1 MTYTYQVYVV
11 DGATYEAHRIGDRY
25 QGGRVV
31 DGIGGM
37 GQDKLLVV
45 AYERDPLELLP
56 LDHPGS
62 W

>member
-11 DGATYEAHRIGDRY
+11 DGATYEAHRVGDQY

-37 GQDKLLVV
+37 GQDQLLVV
-45 AYERDPLELLP
+45 AYKKPEGRLTLKGLIGE
-56 LDHPGS
+56 